1 MLIYLLM
8 NIKFVGRKIQL
19 DKCWKKWKLCL
30 NRTKKMC
37 ESSVFIAKLTHR
49 VMWPIVTSLYQ
60 LRNVNWIEI
69 KLYMNNQWITAVT
82 VSFFIQDRN
91 PSLYKIT
98 IGAYKKIF
106 KNCSSLKSLNKLK
119 QTKLECSFDGSS
131 IQDGHL
137 PQEIIWF
144 RIQGKNEYF
153 VLLFLAEIWLNPN
166 CTWIIIGWTHTIFFV
181 YQSESKINCHHR
193 TLNTF

>member
-1 MLIYLLM
+1 M
-8 NIKFVGRKIQL
+8 
-19 DKCWKKWKLCL
+19 D
-30 NRTKKMC
+30 NRYN
-37 ESSVFIAKLTHR
+37 VFIFYPRL
-49 VMWPIVTSLYQ
+49 
-60 LRNVNWIEI
+60 E
-69 KLYMNNQWITAVT
+69 
-82 VSFFIQDRN
+82 

-144 RIQGKNEYF
+144 RIQGKNDYF

-181 YQSESKINCHHR
+181 CINRKSKINCHHR
-193 TLNTF
+193 TLFNIEHILTETTYLYPNYAWISRWTSSIWY